1 MCLAV
6 PGQLISISGDGAL
19 ERTGRVDFGGVVKE
33 VSLACTPEAR
43 AGDFLLVHVGLA
55 ISIVD
60 EAEAREV
67 WSYLER
73 MHELEDLGPA
83 AAHPQPRSDR

>member
-83 AAHPQPRSDR
+83 AAPQPRCDR